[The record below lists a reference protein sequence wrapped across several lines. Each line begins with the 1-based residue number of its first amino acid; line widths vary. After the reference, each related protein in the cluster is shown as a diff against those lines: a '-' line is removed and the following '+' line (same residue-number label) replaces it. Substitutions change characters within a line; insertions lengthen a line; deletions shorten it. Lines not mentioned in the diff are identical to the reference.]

1 MARTPFAA
9 ALALL
14 LIVCSALVPHTAA
27 AIVIFPRWALAGWNY
42 YRDLGNLDSDPQHEL
57 LVYSKADARFAL
69 VDALSGVIE
78 QQFPEFKYGEADL
91 LTENIDSDPRLEI
104 VLARVAS
111 LSGPLVPLTR
121 AYDWTAGGYV
131 TLFTHADPVTSVGLV
146 RLRSTGQVELLEQSS
161 NDVRVRDMS
170 GTVLLQASTAV
181 SPWSGVEPSVLLL
194 DLDADGINELGI
206 MQNASS
212 SNNQTLFFDYN
223 AGFVY
228 TWSATSWFM
237 VGTLDTDGDAQAEV
251 LAFNRLDGRFV
262 LFDGLSG
269 TTDLEL
275 PEFTI
280 DDNANV
286 FGFDVDGD
294 GRDEVYAS
302 RPAGP
307 GVTPLVRAY
316 DWVSGS
322 YVPMFSHS
330 QEELSSAPA
339 HTRNAAQ
346 FEFINATSNDLVIR
360 DAVAG
365 TVLFRA
371 STQIAG
377 WSGTNL
383 VVNPVDL
390 DHDGVLEF
398 IVQDNTTAR
407 IIRYTTGAYTQLWS
421 STAWKYP
428 YMATKLDDNPLDGL
442 FAIATSDEHYGL
454 LDPFTGAVR
463 KEFPTFFSSQSYTL
477 PVDFDRDGRNELL
490 MIRNAFNVTPFTTC
504 YRWDGS
510 EFLVQFRHT
519 DGQNGLLLG
528 AYRPTVTND
537 LLEVGYANGQVNDL
551 RVRAFDGSVIWR
563 ASTDVPGWTGVD
575 IDGGLDT
582 LDVDQDGVV
591 EFMAIDNAAIRLM
604 QYVGA
609 LSVDGP
615 GDGAALRLS
624 AGTPNPFRTSTTLRF
639 STQRAGDVAISVFDT
654 GGRVVW
660 RRNQHFPA
668 GSHEVKWDGRDET
681 GRPIPEGVLFYDVR
695 TAGEQQTRKLVRIGR

>member
-1 MARTPFAA
+1 MLLLACFLLAPHAAVAA
-9 ALALL
+9 AF
-14 LIVCSALVPHTAA
+14 V
-27 AIVIFPRWALAGWNY
+27 PRWVLAGWVY
-42 YRDLGNLDSDPQHEL
+42 DRDLGDLDGDPQHEL
-57 LVYSKADARFAL
+57 LMYSKADNRFAL
-69 VDALSGVIE
+69 VDALTGVVE
-78 QQFPEFKYGEADL
+78 QQFPEFKRGEADV
-91 LTENIDSDPRLEI
+91 LTENIDGDPRLEP

-111 LSGPLVPLTR
+111 LSGPLVPLTK

-131 TLFTHADPVTSVGLV
+131 TLFTHADPVASIGSVH
-146 RLRSTGQVELLEQSS
+146 LRSAGQVELLEVSS

-194 DLDADGINELGI
+194 DLDADGLNELGI
-206 MQNASS
+206 VQHAASS
-212 SNNQTLFFDYN
+212 NMQVLYFNYS

-228 TWSATSWFM
+228 TWSSTSWFPM
-237 VGTLDTDGDAQAEV
+237 NAQNTDGDAQAEV
-251 LAFNRLDGRFV
+251 LAFNLLDGRYA

-269 TTDLEL
+269 TPELEL

-280 DDNANV
+280 DDNSNV
-286 FGFDVDGD
+286 FEFDVDGD
-294 GRDEVYAS
+294 GRQEIYAS

-316 DWVSGS
+316 DWASGS

-346 FEFINATSNDLVIR
+346 FEFINATINDLVIR

-390 DHDGVLEF
+390 DHDGILEF

-407 IIRYTTGAYTQLWS
+407 VIRYTAGAYTQLWS
-421 STAWKYP
+421 SSAWKYP
-428 YMATKLDDNPLDGL
+428 YMATKLDDNALDGL

-504 YRWDGS
+504 YRWGGS
-510 EFLVQFRHT
+510 EFLVKFRHS

-528 AYRPTVTND
+528 AYRPTVTSD

-551 RVRAFDGSVIWR
+551 RVRAFDGSVLWR
-563 ASTDVPGWTGVD
+563 ASNELPGWTGVD
-575 IDGGLDT
+575 IDGSLDT
-582 LDVDQDGVV
+582 MDVDRDGVV

-604 QYVGA
+604 MYVGT
-609 LSVDGP
+609 LDVPDP
-615 GDGAALRLS
+615 GDGPALRLAAS
-624 AGTPNPFRTSTTLRF
+624 KPNPFRTSTTLRF
-639 STQRAGDVAISVFDT
+639 STQRAGDVGISIYDT

-660 RRNQHFPA
+660 RLDQRFPA
-668 GSHEVKWDGRDET
+668 GSHEVKWDGLDAS
-681 GRPIPEGVLFYDVR
+681 GRPIPNGVLFYDVR
-695 TAGEQQTRKLVRIGR
+695 AAGEKQTRKLVRLGR